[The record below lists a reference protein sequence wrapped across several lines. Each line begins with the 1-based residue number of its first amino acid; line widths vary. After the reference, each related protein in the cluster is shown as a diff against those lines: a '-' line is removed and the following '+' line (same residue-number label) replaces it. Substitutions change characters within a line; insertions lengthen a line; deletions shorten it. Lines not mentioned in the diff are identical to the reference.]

1 VLREVTVARRDAGD
15 EPTGT
20 YLRRV
25 TEMSAEF
32 MSLTELAHSKAT
44 VAIRLNVEVNRVVV
58 QQWVVS
64 RFRIGFWGQRGG

>member
-1 VLREVTVARRDAGD
+1 MLRGVTVARRDAGA